1 MKKKKVVLYFPRVF
15 SDTRPW
21 KSIPLALL
29 AISRILFKD
38 GYDIHIVADFLF
50 KDYVKEVVSQVQGSM
65 CLGLTCMTGFQIYD
79 ALRIADVVRAS
90 KPDLPIVMGGWHPFI
105 LPGETLM
112 DN

>member
-1 MKKKKVVLYFPRVF
+1 
-15 SDTRPW
+15 
-21 KSIPLALL
+21 
-29 AISRILFKD
+29 
-38 GYDIHIVADFLF
+38 
-50 KDYVKEVVSQVQGSM
+50 M